1 MENYYVPNASRQYL
15 RNDDALISGLPKQF
29 VNSMKT
35 LFNILDD
42 TGVGLVPLTEIERRW
57 RDDAVPNLP
66 GVLDCLRSVAPVDGL
81 LSFEVFVW
89 GLRTALSRARKSREK
104 NKFKDSTNTKPTTK
118 QESENDILPP
128 YYYRDIGKGKVPRYN
143 SNTNSDNEGLRSGSY
158 VTQSSRWME
167 RNDVTFGRYPLNAY
181 SGENNFNSHNENRT
195 FKSGHRRSNSG
206 PISTAKVLPSPKRTQ
221 WPNSNRDEVRVTKM
235 GYATKFAAETSH
247 TEDEK
252 LKNKLPHINTSL
264 EEIKSDT
271 SADKSFLSLK
281 SDSSIC
287 SLEMKKGLKSDD
299 EFSVKITQDSSS
311 EKSFH
316 CSEKS
321 ELDRVTA
328 NTLFIN
334 SDDKNSMNKM
344 KPIGLSGKYIG
355 ITGTMQRAKSS
366 ACITNGYGSL
376 RRPTT
381 TAQPGGV
388 TSASESCFRVETID
402 RRKREGS
409 RMSKKTN
416 PFPTQRRQYASAG
429 ESGDESHMRISDMI
443 STINSDR
450 KRAASVIPNR
460 KKMQED
466 DQVLRDGSGRRCNSA
481 SPPDRPATKTAR
493 NSSSINS
500 PKQSNAEENS
510 PEQDAAENVQKDS
523 AGVTS
528 VGVYATVGRR
538 RGSKK
543 REARRHTVANGIDYN
558 VLKLIQQLEQEKDV
572 LLQGLDAL
580 ERGRDWFQ
588 ERISDVQ
595 EKQRLLSNNGMKPT
609 RDVTE
614 NDATVTQSR
623 IDNLLTKVSEMSKL
637 VQAMNETDSVPLDA
651 GESPDS
657 TKNARVITALREQ
670 NHVLTRD
677 VTKKSDK
684 ISQLEHE
691 KSVLVQQLFQ
701 AKAEAQCVDGQVNTS
716 IFI

>member
-1 MENYYVPNASRQYL
+1 
-15 RNDDALISGLPKQF
+15 GLPKQF

-89 GLRTALSRARKSREK
+89 GLRTALSRARK
-104 NKFKDSTNTKPTTK
+104 TTR
-118 QESENDILPP
+118 
-128 YYYRDIGKGKVPRYN
+128 RD
-143 SNTNSDNEGLRSGSY
+143 
-158 VTQSSRWME
+158 
-167 RNDVTFGRYPLNAY
+167 
-181 SGENNFNSHNENRT
+181 
-195 FKSGHRRSNSG
+195 
-206 PISTAKVLPSPKRTQ
+206 PI
-221 WPNSNRDEVRVTKM
+221 RVYT
-235 GYATKFAAETSH
+235 
-247 TEDEK
+247 
-252 LKNKLPHINTSL
+252 I
-264 EEIKSDT
+264 
-271 SADKSFLSLK
+271 
-281 SDSSIC
+281 
-287 SLEMKKGLKSDD
+287 
-299 EFSVKITQDSSS
+299 
-311 EKSFH
+311 
-316 CSEKS
+316 KS

-381 TAQPGGV
+381 TAQP
-388 TSASESCFRVETID
+388 
-402 RRKREGS
+402 
-409 RMSKKTN
+409 
-416 PFPTQRRQYASAG
+416 
-429 ESGDESHMRISDMI
+429 
-443 STINSDR
+443 
-450 KRAASVIPNR
+450 
-460 KKMQED
+460 
-466 DQVLRDGSGRRCNSA
+466 
-481 SPPDRPATKTAR
+481 
-493 NSSSINS
+493 
-500 PKQSNAEENS
+500 EENS

-637 VQAMNETDSVPLDA
+637 VQALYSLLCLVISIIGFLFQPLDA